1 MKSPIRNTHVPFA
14 ALFAASAFG
23 ISRVHF
29 DTPPG
34 DKEPTAQPPAQK
46 ETLAEEAT
54 RLQNEAQAL
63 FTKAKDEKRAFSDDE
78 QKSQDARLIRLTAIK
93 DLLDQQA
100 KFAKIA
106 FDAAA
111 ADDENDTGA
120 GKVRLPTDPPGKE
133 ASDQFTAG
141 GKKLNRDEF
150 SAALTR
156 WGNTGVME
164 SKFATITTATN
175 SSVLLPKQVAPPIL
189 PNSSNAF
196 REAHD
201 IYGLKPLE
209 TTTTANMTIPVLDA
223 TAGGKVSEAATAD
236 GENEPSVSESVTLN
250 PSTYGS
256 GAAWYSNQLLAAND
270 FDLLSNTVPQL
281 VYGKELG
288 LESDIVSTLIADA
301 TVTNV
306 ITTDAT
312 DAISY
317 DELVDLNNALPKR
330 YDRLKAIVL
339 GQSAYNAAR
348 KLKGADGHPV
358 LVMDP
363 QNGDVFRFNGTPVLR
378 SDYFESLGASKTI
391 GCVVSLLGFRLR
403 DVSIQNLQRYV
414 ADRLKRNQTGLELFA
429 YHAFGWAPSAVAKLK
444 TPAS

>member
-1 MKSPIRNTHVPFA
+1 MKSPIRNSHIPFA

-23 ISRVHF
+23 GHRFHF
-29 DTPPG
+29 DTPSG
-34 DKEPTAQPPAQK
+34 DKEPAAQPPAK
-46 ETLAEEAT
+46 TETLAEEAT

-63 FTKAKDEKRAFSDDE
+63 FTKAKDEKRSFTDDE
-78 QKSQDARLIRLTAIK
+78 QKAQDGRFNRLTAIK

-106 FDAAA
+106 FDAAT
-111 ADDENDTGA
+111 ADDDDKGA

-133 ASDQFTAG
+133 AADQFTAG

-156 WGNTGVME
+156 WGTTGVME

-175 SSVLLPKQVAPPIL
+175 SNVLLPKQVAPPIL

-250 PSTYGS
+250 PQTYGS

-312 DAISY
+312 DAITY

-339 GQSAYNAAR
+339 SQTAYNAAR

-378 SDYFESLGASKTI
+378 SDYFEALGASKTI
-391 GCVVSLLGFRLR
+391 GCVFSLLGFRLR